1 MKLTSQQRTAAEHD
15 GNILL
20 QACPGSGKT
29 RTIIAKLLKEI
40 DRVRGSPFAAACI
53 TYTNAAVQEI
63 DARVAAYLMPGD
75 ENHYLVSTIH
85 SFCLHSILRPFAWK
99 VPGFTGSMNV
109 LTQDREE
116 FIEIVQ
122 FATAKINYL
131 NPSASDI
138 EAFSNLNRNIN
149 GQPSGAALN
158 NDIVRQAAH
167 HFWARAEALGFID
180 FANIIFKSY
189 HLLRTNPEIS
199 RSLATRFSCF
209 LIDEFQDTTDLQTE
223 LLRLLHKEMKTRFFL
238 VGDPYQS
245 IFGFAG
251 ARPELVDP
259 FAAEIGARTDLTLSE
274 NFRSNPA
281 IVQHAERLFPRS
293 PPMTSEGE
301 FKSNAEVPQFIWG
314 RTLEAITDVFLPELA
329 RLGIGFGEA
338 AILARNWTALLPISQ
353 RLRDFGVPIVGP
365 GARPYRRGR
374 LFAGLAEQLS
384 GAVLDGYQY
393 RIRHLERA
401 LFAAIQDAT
410 GVSRTDIFSYD
421 GRCTAIALVRRAE
434 LHAEHG
440 GAEYWLDQMAKDTGE
455 ILHKL
460 NWINQEHVKLFRA
473 SVADMKRDM
482 IERNVDVDNMSI
494 EDLGIFASPNTA
506 LRLLTIHNA
515 KGHEYK
521 AVALIGLRD
530 GVLPDWR
537 SQTDAAI
544 ISEKRLF
551 YVGVTRA
558 KVLLMYL
565 GEPNQFGNPPCRFLG
580 HGGVQM
586 V

>member
-1 MKLTSQQRTAAEHD
+1 MQLSRIVIKGYRSIA
-15 GNILL
+15 LL
-20 QACPGSGKT
+20 DVDIKEKASCIVGENNTGKSNVVQALRLCLDVNLPSSY
-29 RTIIAKLLKEI
+29 RLLLKE
-40 DRVRGSPFAAACI
+40 DVHC
-53 TYTNAAVQEI
+53 EI
-63 DARVAAYLMPGD
+63 DQSKPFQVLVGVEFSDFAGNDAELAMLHGTQIAADRARLIYRFRPKKAA
-75 ENHYLVSTIH
+75 
-85 SFCLHSILRPFAWK
+85 
-99 VPGFTGSMNV
+99 
-109 LTQDREE
+109 RE
-116 FIEIVQ
+116 
-122 FATAKINYL
+122 A
-131 NPSASDI
+131 I
-138 EAFSNLNRNIN
+138 EAAKS
-149 GQPSGAALN
+149 SGAAQPALTFDDYGWELIGGGDPAA
-158 NDIVRQAAH
+158 DIPKIEWDH
-167 HFWARAEALGFID
+167 DAEDFGASGFG
-180 FANIIFKSY
+180 FSY
-189 HLLRTNPEIS
+189 
-199 RSLATRFSCF
+199 
-209 LIDEFQDTTDLQTE
+209 LQS
-223 LLRLLHKEMKTRFFL
+223 FL
-238 VGDPYQS
+238 VVYLPALRDVENDLAQARRSPLARLIQTSNIDVAEQSALLDAIKNANDTIEASPTIKQIAQS
-245 IFGFAG
+245 IDKAFKEVTGPAFSLDI
-251 ARPELVDP
+251 ELGL
-259 FAAEIGARTDLTLSE
+259 AEPS
-274 NFRSNPA
+274 F
-281 IVQHAERLFPRS
+281 FPRS